1 MVMNLVLL
9 VFLWICWCAMHS
21 LSIDSRVTDFIHRR
35 LPRLIR
41 YYRLLYNGV
50 SLLTLIPLAMFT
62 RLVGGEVV
70 FGWQGWTVLCRMLL
84 LAVAL
89 ALFFAGAK
97 RYDLRHFLGIRQLQS
112 GEDQLLMSDSP
123 DFSAT
128 GVFGMTRHP
137 WYFGSLLLIW
147 SVLPQYPLPVFLAA
161 VVLSIYLVVGTVL
174 EERKI
179 LARYGDAYRLYRQQV
194 SMLFPWKW
202 LKRKLQEVSSSR
214 RRP

>member
-1 MVMNLVLL
+1 MVNELVLL

-21 LSIDSRVTDFIHRR
+21 LLIDFRVTGFIHRR

-50 SLLTLIPLAMFT
+50 SLLTLVPLAIFT
-62 RLVGGEVV
+62 RLGGGDEV
-70 FGWQGWTVLCRMLL
+70 FGWQGWAVLCRMLL
-84 LAVAL
+84 LTAAF
-89 ALFFAGAK
+89 ALFLAGAK

-112 GEDQLLMSDSP
+112 GESQLLLSDSP

-147 SVLPQYPLPVFLAA
+147 SALPRYPLPVFLAA
-161 VVLSIYLVVGTVL
+161 GVLSIYIVVGTFL

-179 LARYGDAYRLYRQQV
+179 IARYGDAYRAYRQRV

-202 LKRKLQEVSSSR
+202 LKRKLQEVFSFQ